1 MDAIRPQVDHFIFH
15 WTCRSTSICGGRSL
29 CLSLGLAVDFVN
41 GFNGIGFSS
50 LKRYRWAHGDKW
62 LSMDHLESF
71 CLVLHSTPHLIVS
84 REMERTETLHTI
96 MMRLAHSVGR
106 SDTCLPNSLFLVI
119 SAVAS

>member
-1 MDAIRPQVDHFIFH
+1 VLLVRVAAGGCDPAAGRPLHFSPDLPIDFH
-15 WTCRSTSICGGRSL
+15 LWWT
-29 CLSLGLAVDFVN
+29 LSLSVSWLAVDFVN

-50 LKRYRWAHGDKW
+50 LKRYRWAYGDKW

-106 SDTCLPNSLFLVI
+106 
-119 SAVAS
+119 